1 MIKDLIAADAF
12 NSYCVDCL
20 DAQSTMFNVTFGVFI
35 CSNCAK
41 THWHSFDMGKSY
53 VKSCFTENW
62 DKHQLK
68 MATMYG
74 NKPFFEFMKC
84 YKLER
89 TKIEVKYRTVA
100 AKYYRDRVNAEVADQ
115 PFERDIPTRSE
126 GGMSKRAL
134 QAKMAGL
141 NFSNHIVQK
150 GDKQSNTNTAK
161 H

>member
-20 DAQSTMFNVTFGVFI
+20 ESPSSMFNVTFGVFI
-35 CSNCAK
+35 CSHCAK
-41 THWHSFDMGKSY
+41 THWHTFDMGKSY
-53 VKSCFTENW
+53 VKACFTENW

-68 MATMYG
+68 MASMYG

-100 AKYYRDRVNAEVADQ
+100 AKYYRDRINAEVTDQ
-115 PFERDIPTRSE
+115 PFQRDIPTRTE

-134 QAKMAGL
+134 QAKLAG
-141 NFSNHIVQK
+141 IQI
-150 GDKQSNTNTAK
+150 SNTILPKGSN
-161 H
+161 